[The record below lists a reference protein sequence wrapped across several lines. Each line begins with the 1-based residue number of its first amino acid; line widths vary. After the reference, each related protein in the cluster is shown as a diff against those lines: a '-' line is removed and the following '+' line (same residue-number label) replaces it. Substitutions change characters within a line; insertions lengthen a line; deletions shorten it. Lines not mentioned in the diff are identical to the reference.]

1 MVPMSTKS
9 LTVAVVD
16 ANPVRAAILCEGLQ
30 AAGIDRVRVIR
41 ETTGLVA
48 AIAAIDPDL
57 VIIDVEDP
65 NRDVLEQMFLVS
77 KSIPRPV
84 AMFVDQSD
92 ATMIE
97 AAIDAGVSAYV
108 VDGLRKERVK
118 SIVDMAISRYNA
130 FSRLKRELE
139 ETRRELADRKVID
152 RAKGILMAM
161 RGIGEAEAYALLRST
176 AMNQSRRIVDVA
188 ESLVV
193 AADLIGPGDKT

>member
-1 MVPMSTKS
+1 MTAKT

-16 ANPVRAAILCEGLQ
+16 TNPIRSAILCEGLQ
-30 AAGIDRVRVIR
+30 AAGIERVHVIR

-48 AIAAIDPDL
+48 AVAAVDPDL

-92 ATMIE
+92 AAMIE

-118 SIVDMAISRYNA
+118 SIVDMAISRTMP
-130 FSRLKRELE
+130 SR
-139 ETRRELADRKVID
+139 
-152 RAKGILMAM
+152 G
-161 RGIGEAEAYALLRST
+161 
-176 AMNQSRRIVDVA
+176 
-188 ESLVV
+188 
-193 AADLIGPGDKT
+193 